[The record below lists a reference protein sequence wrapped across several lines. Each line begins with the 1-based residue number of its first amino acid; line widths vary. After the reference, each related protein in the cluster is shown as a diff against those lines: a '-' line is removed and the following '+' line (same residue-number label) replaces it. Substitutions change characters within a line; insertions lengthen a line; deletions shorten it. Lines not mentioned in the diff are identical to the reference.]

1 MGFERNRRDANLVVW
16 ELLICVQA
24 VSSQG
29 FQRLEFVQDEHL
41 PCPLDWK
48 IVRGLTASA
57 DIAIQPFCSFV
68 ILLALSPD

>member
-1 MGFERNRRDANLVVW
+1 MQIWSYGSYSSAFPT
-16 ELLICVQA
+16 

-41 PCPLDWK
+41 SCLLDWE
-48 IVRGLTASA
+48 IVRGLIASA

-68 ILLALSPD
+68 ILLALSPN